1 MPVKHRFLA
10 LALIASLPLLA
21 TPAWAKKDPKK
32 AAPKAA
38 AKADKSDDDSDDD
51 DADKKP
57 AKAAP
62 KAAAEK
68 SDKSD
73 DDSSDPP
80 AAAKTK
86 PDDDTSADD
95 DDGGGFSGKA
105 KQPSTE
111 SSEPPMVKQDLN
123 GHDMGSKKKTTEFEK
138 DRFFV
143 DKADTEK
150 TEGKTLIQGSL
161 TSSTLLFK
169 ETGGGAYP
177 ELNTATGGKAANG
190 DVPSRLFTDLRLQT
204 DFRHIS
210 GGRWDARI
218 DGRIRLVSQP
228 DFNDRFDTVVA
239 ATPAEQGHIQSGLL
253 GKNEYDLRELWLVRN
268 GTRTDL
274 TFGRQYIAD
283 LAAVKVDGLRFDYAS
298 TAKLTYLGFAGLFPF
313 RGSRSVDTDYV
324 ALKDPVT
331 GKAAGQFIGTGGF
344 GAAYRTAT
352 AYGAFGGVV
361 QQAIDGGDQTRIFGT
376 ANGYFRVN
384 PVLDLYHF
392 LLIDL
397 VATNGGA
404 QITNASGGLNYK
416 PNQRLRMTLNLNHV
430 DTETLAI
437 QAGAFLDAPQPNQ
450 VVQNQIMISRLA
462 TESARGSISA
472 GLGNLERFEI
482 TVAASFRRRPAFNL
496 APVTP
501 GTAALNYRLPGE
513 RGYEVSASVLD
524 RHSIKDARIG
534 VEALQTFGSGGSTYN
549 HEDVFVLRGFVGH
562 DLMSGR
568 GEWEVEASYSTT
580 KDINVG
586 VACAAVGPA
595 DTCFGSAKGTVI
607 SGGGTLYYRIN
618 HDWFLIGQAFISHQA
633 LTAVPVGTTQPED
646 PAVNDLTGYFR
657 IAYRF

>member
-10 LALIASLPLLA
+10 LAVIASLPLVA
-21 TPAWAKKDPKK
+21 TPAWARKNPKK
-32 AAPKAA
+32 AAVAKPA
-38 AKADKSDDDSDDD
+38 AKPDKSDDSDDD
-51 DADKKP
+51 DADEKPAKP

-62 KAAAEK
+62 KAAAAY
-68 SDKSD
+68 DD
-73 DDSSDPP
+73 DDSDPAP
-80 AAAKTK
+80 AKAT
-86 PDDDTSADD
+86 PDVATSDD

-105 KQPSTE
+105 KQPTKE

-150 TEGKTLIQGSL
+150 TEGTTLIQGSL

-169 ETGGGAYP
+169 ESGGGPYP
-177 ELNTATGGKAANG
+177 ELNIATGGKAANG

-228 DFNDRFDTVVA
+228 DFSDRFDNVVA
-239 ATPAEQGHIQSGLL
+239 ATPAAQGHIQSGLL
-253 GKNEYDLRELWLVRN
+253 GRNEYDLRELWLVRN
-268 GTRTDL
+268 GNRTDL
-274 TFGRQYIAD
+274 TFGRQFIAD
-283 LAAVKVDGLRFDYAS
+283 LGAVKIDGLRFDYAS
-298 TAKLTYLGFAGLFPF
+298 TEKLTYLGFAGLFPF

-331 GKAAGQFIGTGGF
+331 GKSAGQFIGTGGF
-344 GAAYRTAT
+344 GAAYRTAK
-352 AYGAFGGVV
+352 AYGSFGGVV

-376 ANGYFRVN
+376 ANGYYRVS

-404 QITNASGGLNYK
+404 QFTNASGGANYK

-462 TESARGSISA
+462 TDSARASISA
-472 GLGNLERFEI
+472 GLGNLERFEV

-496 APVTP
+496 YPVTM

-513 RGYEVSASVLD
+513 RGYEISASILD
-524 RHSIKDARIG
+524 RHSYKDARIG
-534 VEALQTFGSGGSTYN
+534 IEALQTFGSGGSTYN

-568 GEWEVEASYSTT
+568 GEWEAEASYSTA
-580 KDINVG
+580 KDTNVG

-595 DTCFGSAKGTVI
+595 DTCFGSSKGSVI
-607 SGGGTLYYRIN
+607 SAGGTLYYRIN
-618 HDWFLIGQAFISHQA
+618 HDWFVIGQAFISHQE
-633 LTAVPVGTTQPED
+633 LTAVPVGMTQAAD
-646 PAVNDLTGYFR
+646 PAVNDLTGYLR